1 MLEYLDH
8 MSPTLDSRYKFD
20 NGFLLYESGLPYV
33 GLGQHPYH
41 RPESFWGKLVDRQIL
56 IADLDCLESQN
67 SFGKLLSLDNS
78 GFTFTPPIPHA
89 LNAIVDE
96 LINGFFRKEHGLVEQ
111 LADGVEG
118 TLFHAKQISVLNITQ
133 RLADQYD
140 QVPDFLQVNDGS
152 ETAACT
158 GPENQVGFAMQGKLI
173 QRKADAKIHF
183 RPYTKRNVSFRLDLR
198 QRIPVG
204 VSAGQRTGV
213 ARVLA
218 EVGWWEPFDRTA
230 ECAADPSPRKPFGFQ
245 ASAAAGLAG
254 VDRWRPK

>member
-1 MLEYLDH
+1 MTLQSKPVQVPIEVCLLAIKQEAIDPLQACDRIDLTAIYRHMLEYLDH

-111 LADGVEG
+111 LADG
-118 TLFHAKQISVLNITQ
+118 
-133 RLADQYD
+133 
-140 QVPDFLQVNDGS
+140 
-152 ETAACT
+152 
-158 GPENQVGFAMQGKLI
+158 
-173 QRKADAKIHF
+173 
-183 RPYTKRNVSFRLDLR
+183 
-198 QRIPVG
+198 
-204 VSAGQRTGV
+204 
-213 ARVLA
+213 
-218 EVGWWEPFDRTA
+218 
-230 ECAADPSPRKPFGFQ
+230 
-245 ASAAAGLAG
+245 
-254 VDRWRPK
+254 

>member
-1 MLEYLDH
+1 
-8 MSPTLDSRYKFD
+8 TLYSRYKFD

-41 RPESFWGKLVDRQIL
+41 RPESLWGKLVDRQIL

-78 GFTFTPPIPHA
+78 GFTFPPPIPHA

-96 LINGFFRKEHGLVEQ
+96 LVNGFFRKEHGLVEQ

-118 TLFHAKQISVLNITQ
+118 TLFYAEQISVLDIVQ

-140 QVPDFLQVNDGS
+140 QVPDFLQIDDSS
-152 ETAACT
+152 ETATSA
-158 GPENQVGFAMQGKLI
+158 GPEDQVGFAMQGELI

-183 RPYTKRNVSFRLDLR
+183 SPYTEGQVPFRLNLR

-218 EVGWWEPFDRTA
+218 EVGWWEPFDRTT
-230 ECAADPSPRKPFGFQ
+230 ECAAGLSPREPFGFH